1 MHSNSEHIA
10 RTEAEVV
17 VPVLREEIDVE
28 KRTVD
33 TGRIRITKRVHEHEQ
48 VIDEPLL
55 QQQVAIEHVPIN
67 TVWEGP
73 PPAPR
78 YEGETLIIPILEE
91 EIIVEKRLMLKE
103 EVHVRRVR
111 KTVHSP
117 QTVVLRDEEVSVERI
132 EPAEH
137 A

>member
-1 MHSNSEHIA
+1 MDRYSEHSP

-17 VPVLREEIDVE
+17 VPVVREELDIE
-28 KRTVD
+28 KRMVE
-33 TGRIRITKRVHEHEQ
+33 TGRVRLTKRVHEHEQ
-48 VIDEPLL
+48 VLDEPLL
-55 QQQVAIEHVPIN
+55 RQEVDVEHVPIN
-67 TVWEGP
+67 KVWDGP

-78 YEGETLIIPILEE
+78 YDGETLIIPILEE
-91 EIIVEKRLMLKE
+91 ELVVEKRLVLRE

-111 KTVHSP
+111 RTVHEP
-117 QTVVLRDEEVSVERI
+117 QTVVLRDEEVTVERI